1 MLPLAE
7 GAARAKASSSFN
19 AHVQVV
25 NDHMA
30 GTAPPERLVPISLRM
45 TLRNATAVDHETVD
59 GEFGR
64 FDLSL
69 ASSYSKFLIANAR
82 VLGAIEGAVAG
93 IWSPWR
99 ARFPLLKADL
109 AELGIAVRE
118 GMPLPTGS
126 IARQWGALYVLEGS
140 RLGGGILA
148 GRVGIGLPK
157 RYLSATH
164 EAGSWRR
171 FSEALDEAEGSD
183 TDVWRADAIVGAK
196 LAFACFARSAA
207 DVN

>member
-1 MLPLAE
+1 MKMDE
-7 GAARAKASSSFN
+7 FNVGA
-19 AHVQVV
+19 
-25 NDHMA
+25 
-30 GTAPPERLVPISLRM
+30 APPELPMPNSLRM
-45 TLRNATAVDHETVD
+45 TLRKATAADHETVD

-69 ASSYSKFLIANAR
+69 ASSYSDFLLAHAR
-82 VLGAIEGAVAG
+82 VLGTIEGAVAG

-109 AELGIAVRE
+109 AELGIAVLE
-118 GMPLPTGS
+118 GAPLPTGS
-126 IARQWGALYVLEGS
+126 LAGQWGALYVLEGS

-148 GRVGIGLPK
+148 GRVGTGLPK

-164 EAGSWRR
+164 EAGSWRQ

-183 TDVWRADAIVGAK
+183 SEAWRADAIVGAK

-207 DVN
+207 DVH